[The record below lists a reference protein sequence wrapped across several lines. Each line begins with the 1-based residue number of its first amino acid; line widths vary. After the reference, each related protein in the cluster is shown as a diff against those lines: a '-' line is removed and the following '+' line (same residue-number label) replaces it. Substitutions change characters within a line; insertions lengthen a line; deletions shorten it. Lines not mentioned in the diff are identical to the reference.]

1 MKISIRVIGLG
12 TRLGQ
17 AARRFSQAAR
27 RRTSVR
33 VAAGTSRNRLIQSNE
48 ARNAISQPG
57 VTSRDPRSFER

>member
-1 MKISIRVIGLG
+1 MKISFRVIGLG

-17 AARRFSQAAR
+17 AAKRLSHAAR
-27 RRTSVR
+27 RSPSVR